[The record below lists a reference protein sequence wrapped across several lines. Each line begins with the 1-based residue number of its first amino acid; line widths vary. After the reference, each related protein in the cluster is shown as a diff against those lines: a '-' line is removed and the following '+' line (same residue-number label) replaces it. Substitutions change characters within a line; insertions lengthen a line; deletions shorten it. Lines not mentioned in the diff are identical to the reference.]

1 MKLRRELNDLQ
12 NQKNRIQ
19 IEYDKDKILLENK
32 NKYLEEK
39 REENKKEFAD
49 KTKNFEQI
57 I

>member
-1 MKLRRELNDLQ
+1 
-12 NQKNRIQ
+12 
-19 IEYDKDKILLENK
+19 LENK

-49 KTKNFEQI
+49 KIKNFEQI